1 MELSYREVYQMNPVA
16 ARLKLVRSYEKT
28 QHIATTA
35 RLWHTS
41 RHTVRKWVR
50 RYAAAGKAGLAD
62 RSHRPHNSPY
72 HTPPTIEQKVIRLH
86 MRTGYGRLRL
96 AWLLARTCHI
106 TISPHTIR
114 HILRRHAST
123 HQQHRRRSRK
133 PFYPAHWAW
142 NNRPPFALAQV
153 DTKDIM
159 DKATLGTALWTH
171 IGRCRLPRY
180 QWTFCESSSR
190 LRLLA
195 FSRQLTLTNG
205 LAFSTLVMLHL
216 RACGIK
222 GEVVWQ
228 TDWGTEFGGSNPHR
242 LKWLQ
247 ERYFAPL
254 GARLARYPKGRKEYN
269 GRVERSHRTDDEEF
283 YLPCLA
289 QTDSEQA
296 LLAKAAAWVYYYNYQ
311 RPHQGA
317 GMEGKP
323 PFTRLA
329 ELLGRRLPR
338 RLGLL
343 PPLLLDTISSEITL
357 LGGNDLLTTY
367 TVLDNR

>member
-1 MELSYREVYQMNPVA
+1 MDLSYKELYQMNPVA
-16 ARLKLVRSYEKT
+16 ARLNLVRSYEKT
-28 QHIATTA
+28 HNITATA
-35 RLWHTS
+35 KEWHTS

-62 RSHRPHNSPY
+62 RSHTPRNSPRR
-72 HTPPTIEQKVIRLH
+72 TPPAIEQKVIRLH

-96 AWLLARTCHI
+96 AWLLARTQHI
-106 TISPHTIR
+106 TISPNTIR
-114 HILRRHAST
+114 HILRRHAG
-123 HQQHRRRSRK
+123 HKQRRPRK
-133 PFYPAHWAW
+133 TFYPAHWAW
-142 NNRPPFALAQV
+142 SDRPPFALAQV

-171 IGRCRLPRY
+171 IGRCRLKAR
-180 QWTFCESSSR
+180 SR
-190 LRLLA
+190 
-195 FSRQLTLTNG
+195 SRQLTLTNG
-205 LAFSTLVMLHL
+205 LAFSMLVMLHL

-289 QTDSEQA
+289 QIDSEQA

-323 PFTRLA
+323 PFTRLE

-357 LGGNDLLTTY
+357 LGGNDLLAIY
-367 TVLDNR
+367 TRNP